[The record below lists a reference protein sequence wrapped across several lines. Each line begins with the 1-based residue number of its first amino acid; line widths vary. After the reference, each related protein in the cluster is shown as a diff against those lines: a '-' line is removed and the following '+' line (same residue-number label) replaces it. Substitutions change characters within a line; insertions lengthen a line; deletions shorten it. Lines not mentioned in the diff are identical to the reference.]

1 MRVVTSAV
9 IISIIL
15 TFHHVICQGVDVDDS
30 EFGEFAEFD
39 DEEFEAASTIPENK
53 NDNDEE
59 EFDRQPIVPAADD
72 EDDEEDEDATVED
85 EDDDEEFEHLS
96 DDQEFIGFSSK
107 GKSSDGKPTQEKP
120 PDLKINKIPY
130 HLRTNW
136 DSFYLE
142 MLMLAGLAVYLLNFL
157 HGKSKNNKLAQA
169 WFQSHKE
176 LLEANFAVV
185 GDDGVTK
192 EEQSGILMKES
203 ENIYNLWC
211 SGRICCE
218 GMLVTL
224 KFLKRQDLVSTI
236 AQKFKP
242 QSDQI
247 TIKVTFDENA
257 MDSFVFCL
265 ASKKACTRLHKEMT
279 DLSLFC
285 TEKKSAEKF
294 GLPKGMQ
301 LLSEIPEASSAIF
314 DRQVVTAINKF
325 DTMIEYMHFS
335 DQYSG
340 PRQQDD
346 GSVPKSPETSKVL
359 VFCFNVPDRGHCSPK
374 NMEDMKPLMQMV
386 FHIMDK
392 VRKLKLSKE
401 AKGKAEKTRQK
412 IEEGFLKLS
421 HQSRVE
427 AAQQRR
433 EDKRRAE
440 KERMMLEEDPDKQR
454 KWEDRENR
462 REMKK
467 KQGKV
472 KMMKAKAM

>member
-1 MRVVTSAV
+1 
-9 IISIIL
+9 
-15 TFHHVICQGVDVDDS
+15 
-30 EFGEFAEFD
+30 
-39 DEEFEAASTIPENK
+39 
-53 NDNDEE
+53 
-59 EFDRQPIVPAADD
+59 
-72 EDDEEDEDATVED
+72 
-85 EDDDEEFEHLS
+85 LS
-96 DDQEFIGFSSK
+96 DDQEFIGFTKSK
-107 GKSSDGKPTQEKP
+107 NEDSHHEKA

-142 MLMLAGLAVYLLNFL
+142 MLMLAGLSVYLLNFL

-185 GDDGVTK
+185 GDDGQTK
-192 EEQSGILMKES
+192 EEQTGILMKES

-211 SGRICCE
+211 SGRVCCE

-236 AQKFKP
+236 ARKFKP
-242 QSDQI
+242 ASDQI
-247 TIKVTFDENA
+247 TVKIEFDENA

-265 ASKKACTRLHKEMT
+265 ATKKACTKLHKEMT

-285 TEKKSAEKF
+285 TEKKNAEKF
-294 GLPKGMQ
+294 GLPKGMF
-301 LLSEIPEASSAIF
+301 LLSEIPEASIAIF
-314 DRQVVTAINKF
+314 DRQVITAINKYEH
-325 DTMIEYMHFS
+325 MIEYLHFS

-340 PRQQDD
+340 ARQQDD
-346 GSVPKSPETSKVL
+346 GSVPKPPETSRVL
-359 VFCFNVPDRGHCSPK
+359 VFCFNVPDRGHTFP
-374 NMEDMKPLMQMV
+374 NDMEEMKPLMQMV
-386 FHIMDK
+386 FYIMEK
-392 VRKLKLSKE
+392 VRKFKLSKE
-401 AKGKAEKTRQK
+401 GKTKADKTRQK
-412 IEEGFLKLS
+412 IEEGYLKLS

-440 KERMMLEEDPDKQR
+440 KERMMNEEDPEKQK

-462 REMKK
+462 RELKK

>member
-1 MRVVTSAV
+1 MKVFAFWIVYLISLS
-9 IISIIL
+9 ISIKSS
-15 TFHHVICQGVDVDDS
+15 VGVDIDEDND
-30 EFGEFAEFD
+30 FAEFAEFD
-39 DEEFEAASTIPENK
+39 DEEFETTSNVPENK
-53 NDNDEE
+53 KQDIN
-59 EFDRQPIVPAADD
+59 EFDQQANVQAAD
-72 EDDEEDEDATVED
+72 EDEEDDDDATVED

-96 DDQEFIGFSSK
+96 DDQEFVGFSK
-107 GKSSDGKPTQEKP
+107 GKSDGKASQEKP

-157 HGKSKNNKLAQA
+157 HGKSKNHKLASA

-185 GDDGVTK
+185 GDDGQTK

-211 SGRICCE
+211 SGRVCCE

-242 QSDQI
+242 TSDQI
-247 TIKVTFDENA
+247 TIKVTFDDGA

-265 ASKKACTRLHKEMT
+265 ASKKACTKLHKEMT

-294 GLPKGMQ
+294 GLPKSMQ
-301 LLSEIPEASSAIF
+301 LLSEIPEASNAIF
-314 DRQVVTAINKF
+314 DRQVITAINKYE
-325 DTMIEYMHFS
+325 TMIEYLHFS

-359 VFCFNVPDRGHCSPK
+359 VFCFNVPDRGHCTPK

-392 VRKLKLSKE
+392 VRKLRLSKE
-401 AKGKAEKTRQK
+401 AKAKAEKTRQK

-427 AAQQRR
+427 AAQQRK

-440 KERMMLEEDPDKQR
+440 KEKMMMEEDPEKQR